1 MSRIAAILPAAGL
14 GTRMGAETPKQFLE
28 LDGVPIVL
36 LSLRRI
42 ASCELVTD
50 IIVATR
56 GDGIAKIEE
65 LIRGEKFSQNVRVV
79 KGGDTRQESVSAAL
93 KEVAADTE
101 LVLVHDAV
109 RPFVKKELIVRVIEE
124 ARKHHAAILGIPA
137 MDTVKE
143 VKRASLP
150 EDVALITA
158 TIPRERVV
166 LAQTPQVFTTKLLKE
181 AFARAEADG
190 VSASDE
196 AGLVERLGHE
206 VYVVL
211 GSERNI
217 KITKPADMELAKFY
231 LERERA
237 SAAAAGSGEKG
248 GPARRRGGA
257 AK

>member
-1 MSRIAAILPAAGL
+1 MTRIAAILPAAGL

-28 LDGVPIVL
+28 LEGTPIVIH
-36 LSLRRI
+36 SVRRI
-42 ASCELVTD
+42 ASCPLVTD

-56 GDGIAKIEE
+56 GDVVESLEQRLRGESFMQTVRV
-65 LIRGEKFSQNVRVV
+65 IRG
-79 KGGDTRQESVSAAL
+79 GDSRQDSVAAAL
-93 KEVAADTE
+93 QQVPNDTE

-109 RPFVKKELIVRVIEE
+109 RPFVTREQVTRVIEE
-124 ARKHHAAILGIPA
+124 ARRCHAAILGIPA

-166 LAQTPQVFTTKLLKE
+166 LAQTPQVFATMLLKE
-181 AFARAEADG
+181 AFARAEADQ

-196 AGLVERLGHE
+196 AGLVERLGHD
-206 VYVVL
+206 VHVVL

-217 KITKPADMELAKFY
+217 KITKPADMSLARFY
-231 LERERA
+231 LEQERQ
-237 SAAAAGSGEKG
+237 K
-248 GPARRRGGA
+248 P
-257 AK
+257 

>member
-1 MSRIAAILPAAGL
+1 MNRITAILPAAGL

-28 LDGVPIVL
+28 LEGVPIVM

-42 ASCELVTD
+42 ASCDLVSE

-56 GDGIAKIEE
+56 GDGIARLEE
-65 LIRGEKFSQNVRVV
+65 RIRAEKFAQTVRVV
-79 KGGDTRQESVSAAL
+79 RGGDSRQESVAVAL
-93 KEVAADTE
+93 EEVADDAE

-109 RPFVKKELIVRVIEE
+109 RPFVTREQIARVIEE
-124 ARKHHAAILGIPA
+124 ARRCHAAILGIPA

-143 VKRASLP
+143 VKRGSLP

-166 LAQTPQVFTTKLLKE
+166 LAQTPQVFATKLLKE
-181 AFARAEADG
+181 AFARAKADQVG
-190 VSASDE
+190 ASDE
-196 AGLVERLGHE
+196 AGLVERIGHE
-206 VYVVL
+206 VHVVL

-217 KITKPADMELAKFY
+217 KITKPADMDLARFY

-237 SAAAAGSGEKG
+237 K
-248 GPARRRGGA
+248 
-257 AK
+257 

>member
-1 MSRIAAILPAAGL
+1 MSRITAILPAAGL

-28 LDGVPIVL
+28 LDGVSIVM

-42 ASCELVTD
+42 ASCELVTE

-56 GDGIAKIEE
+56 GDGVAWLEE
-65 LIRGEKFSQNVRVV
+65 QIRREKFKQSIRVV
-79 KGGDTRQESVSAAL
+79 RGGNSRQESVARAL
-93 KEVAADTE
+93 EHVGSDTE

-109 RPFVKKELIVRVIEE
+109 RPFVTQEQIVLVIEE
-124 ARKHHAAILGIPA
+124 ARRCHAAILGIPA

-166 LAQTPQVFTTKLLKE
+166 LAQTPQVFATKLLKE
-181 AFARAEADG
+181 AFARAATDE
-190 VSASDE
+190 VSTSDE
-196 AGLVERLGHE
+196 AGLVERIGHD
-206 VYVVL
+206 VHVVL

-217 KITKPADMELAKFY
+217 KITKPTDMDLAKFY
-231 LERERA
+231 LERER
-237 SAAAAGSGEKG
+237 SAK
-248 GPARRRGGA
+248 
-257 AK
+257 